1 MTYLI
6 LVAES
11 PICAYISFTSYL
23 VQHAHRSPRTTYYA
37 RTNLLVLRI
46 LLEDHALCKNLTSEE
61 NKRRVRLCRQR
72 QPHLPIVRNS
82 RVLITAIIDTVIDG
96 INHNLKKKLDVDL
109 YMLVSSYN
117 HPGWAN
123 ILTGLQIVYCHFA
136 TCTFLPYPDTYSTR
150 YVYMIRLFARF
161 WLSVCLRIPLV

>member
-1 MTYLI
+1 MCLI
-6 LVAES
+6 FVAES

-46 LLEDHALCKNLTSEE
+46 LLEDQASCKHLTSEE
-61 NKRRVRLCRQR
+61 NKRRIRLCRQR

-82 RVLITAIIDTVIDG
+82 RILITAIMDTVVDG

-109 YMLVSSYN
+109 YMLVHTITPAGRIYWQAGRLCIAILQRALSYLIRTRTRL
-117 HPGWAN
+117 G
-123 ILTGLQIVYCHFA
+123 
-136 TCTFLPYPDTYSTR
+136 TCIWYIFFYWVWS
-150 YVYMIRLFARF
+150 
-161 WLSVCLRIPLV
+161 